1 MLGYVGACTSTGSFG
16 SGTPSGAEGGPC
28 LPGGTCNAGL
38 VCLSNLCVAPGTG
51 GGGAGGEGAGG
62 GAGATG
68 GSGAGGAAATGGSGA
83 GGGNGGGATGGNAS
97 GGAGGAVL
105 YVPTVSI
112 YHPGDGET
120 RDVSNGAFPF
130 SGAANDPQDGALTGG
145 ALVWTSSLDGIIGT
159 GGPFNYLP
167 SVGTHVITLTAT
179 DSDLNEGTASITI
192 TMVP

>member
-1 MLGYVGACTSTGSFG
+1 M
-16 SGTPSGAEGGPC
+16 
-28 LPGGTCNAGL
+28 
-38 VCLSNLCVAPGTG
+38 
-51 GGGAGGEGAGG
+51 
-62 GAGATG
+62 
-68 GSGAGGAAATGGSGA
+68 
-83 GGGNGGGATGGNAS
+83 
-97 GGAGGAVL
+97 L

-130 SGAANDPQDGALTGG
+130 NGAANDPQDGALTG
-145 ALVWTSSLDGIIGT
+145 ASLVWTSSLDGQFGT